1 MSGRHRPRRA
11 IRDRDSVSANLFILL
26 VAAGI
31 IAAAALHWRFKSG
44 GSRRARPGPR
54 STTPGLGD
62 AGAKSEPALSA
73 LDGAGDL
80 GGQGEIPLLDVPA
93 AEFPPGVAERAAVG
107 EGAAHEF
114 AAGGDVADFASNA
127 ANAADFAADGD
138 VAADDSAAESPAG
151 QFRRRPVDGFDR
163 LSQIDFWARIS
174 AAAGGPARDVGRETV
189 LAIYHDAAAG
199 LRRAHAI
206 HGLKMP
212 DKAWRSLEDEAED
225 SRFADLVVTLQLAD
239 RRGPVDAAEM
249 TRFSNLVSK
258 LSEGTGREFQFMT
271 TTDNALAQAAHL
283 AEFIAHF
290 DSVFVVNI
298 SPNPGAGEARFHGD
312 AIDRL
317 APRLGLERDDNRHYS
332 RFKQVGK
339 GRVRLYSLADRSDTG
354 RFDFR
359 DLESFST
366 RGLVFYTK
374 PAVNRSPGA
383 VFAEMVDTA
392 KAFAARMHG
401 TVGAPNAGRGALGER
416 GGHVDHGDLSQDDVE
431 ATRRAIEQVAADM
444 TRAGIAC
451 GGDEAARLFA

>member
-1 MSGRHRPRRA
+1 MN
-11 IRDRDSVSANLFILL
+11 ANLFIFL

-31 IAAAALHWRFKSG
+31 IAAAAIHWVLKSG
-44 GSRRARPGPR
+44 AARRARPGRGR
-54 STTPGLGD
+54 SGIGD
-62 AGAKSEPALSA
+62 APARKSEPALSVI
-73 LDGAGDL
+73 DDL
-80 GGQGEIPLLDVPA
+80 GGQNEIPLLDVPA
-93 AEFPPGVAERAAVG
+93 AEFSPGAAGGAAAGERAVD
-107 EGAAHEF
+107 EF
-114 AAGGDVADFASNA
+114 AADD
-127 ANAADFAADGD
+127 DGD
-138 VAADDSAAESPAG
+138 ADTVADDSAADSPADSAPG

-174 AAAGGPARDVGRETV
+174 NGGGGARDVGRETV

-199 LRRAHAI
+199 LRHAHAI
-206 HGLKMP
+206 HGMKMP
-212 DKAWRSLEDEAED
+212 DKAWRNLEFETED

-298 SPNPGAGEARFHGD
+298 GPTGGGRFHGD

-339 GRVRLYSLADRSDTG
+339 ERVRLYSLADRSDTG

-359 DLESFST
+359 DPESFST
-366 RGLVFYTK
+366 HGLVFYTK

-392 KAFAARMHG
+392 KALAARMHG
-401 TVGAPNAGRGALGER
+401 AVGAPNDGGFGGRADRGE
-416 GGHVDHGDLSQDDVE
+416 HGDLSQDDVE
-431 ATRRAIEQVAADM
+431 SIRRAIEQVAADM

-451 GGDEAARLFA
+451 GGDEASRLFA

>member
-1 MSGRHRPRRA
+1 
-11 IRDRDSVSANLFILL
+11 VNANLFILL

-31 IAAAALHWRFKSG
+31 IAAAAIHWYLKSG
-44 GSRRARPGPR
+44 ARRTRSGRGRRGRSR
-54 STTPGLGD
+54 TGD
-62 AGAKSEPALSA
+62 ASMNKSEPALSA
-73 LDGAGDL
+73 IDAP
-80 GGQGEIPLLDVPA
+80 GGQNEIPLLDVPV
-93 AEFPPGVAERAAVG
+93 AEFSPGD
-107 EGAAHEF
+107 
-114 AAGGDVADFASNA
+114 GDSG
-127 ANAADFAADGD
+127 AADFI
-138 VAADDSAAESPAG
+138 ADDAGDFAGADTTVADDFADTVATDTAAEPAAQPT
-151 QFRRRPVDGFDR
+151 QFRRRSVDGFDR

-174 AAAGGPARDVGRETV
+174 GGARDVGRENV

-199 LRRAHAI
+199 LNRAHAI
-206 HGLKMP
+206 HGMKMP
-212 DKAWRSLEDEAED
+212 EKAWCNLEFETED

-298 SPNPGAGEARFHGD
+298 SPAAGDRFHGD

-339 GRVRLYSLADRSDTG
+339 ERVRLYSLADRSDTG

-359 DLESFST
+359 APESFST
-366 RGLVFYTK
+366 HGLVFYTK
-374 PAVNRSPGA
+374 PAVNKSPGA

-401 TVGAPNAGRGALGER
+401 AVGAPNDGHGVHGDYGEP
-416 GGHVDHGDLSQDDVE
+416 GDLSQDDVE
-431 ATRRAIEQVAADM
+431 SIRRAIEQVAADM